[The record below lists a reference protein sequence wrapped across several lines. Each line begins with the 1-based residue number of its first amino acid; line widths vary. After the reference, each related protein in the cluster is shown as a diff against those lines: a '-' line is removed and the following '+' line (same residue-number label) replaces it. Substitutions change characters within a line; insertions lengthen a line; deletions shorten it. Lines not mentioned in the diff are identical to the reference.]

1 MVSGADITSSSLD
14 WSQFK
19 YMVFDVP
26 NHGGSYQ
33 ERYTVLGRWSLIL
46 LPRLN
51 PFVENFVGE
60 DGRVGK
66 YITLAPRQVC
76 TGIAHLEKLFQDV
89 IDRGG
94 EGVILRDPSAP
105 YIPGRSTGYLKH
117 KVTETTKKAVQGLIT
132 EQKNKKKKKE
142 I

>member
-1 MVSGADITSSSLD
+1 M
-14 WSQFK
+14 
-19 YMVFDVP
+19 
-26 NHGGSYQ
+26 
-33 ERYTVLGRWSLIL
+33 
-46 LPRLN
+46 
-51 PFVENFVGE
+51 
-60 DGRVGK
+60 
-66 YITLAPRQVC
+66 C

-117 KVTETTKKAVQGLIT
+117 KVIIYITEITKKALQGLKHRT
-132 EQKNKKKKKE
+132 KKE

>member
-1 MVSGADITSSSLD
+1 M
-14 WSQFK
+14 
-19 YMVFDVP
+19 
-26 NHGGSYQ
+26 
-33 ERYTVLGRWSLIL
+33 
-46 LPRLN
+46 
-51 PFVENFVGE
+51 
-60 DGRVGK
+60 
-66 YITLAPRQVC
+66 C
-76 TGIAHLEKLFQDV
+76 TGIAHLEKVFQDV

-105 YIPGRSTGYLKH
+105 YVQGRSTGYLKH